1 MAFPSFASAA
11 FAANPQIG
19 TAFGGGLNLGKA
31 AGIGGKSGGFGG
43 GQMLGTAGMLGLGA
57 ANLFLQNQRGRQQMD
72 LQANMAQQ
80 QMKAAQDRLQ
90 KEIQLSREMGK
101 FQEGSKIGARVA
113 QYGYGADLDF
123 GRQLQAGRI
132 QRGEFADMDQ
142 ANLNR
147 SMRNMRDFELSGL
160 TRNMR
165 DEESRR
171 RMKESIAGKL
181 AAGRGMF
188 GPIAPVNVSDMVI

>member
-1 MAFPSFASAA
+1 
-11 FAANPQIG
+11 
-19 TAFGGGLNLGKA
+19 
-31 AGIGGKSGGFGG
+31 
-43 GQMLGTAGMLGLGA
+43 MLGTAGMLGLGA

-171 RMKESIAGKL
+171 RMKESLATSL

>member
-1 MAFPSFASAA
+1 
-11 FAANPQIG
+11 
-19 TAFGGGLNLGKA
+19 
-31 AGIGGKSGGFGG
+31 
-43 GQMLGTAGMLGLGA
+43 
-57 ANLFLQNQRGRQQMD
+57 
-72 LQANMAQQ
+72 
-80 QMKAAQDRLQ
+80 
-90 KEIQLSREMGK
+90 MGK
-101 FQEGSKIGARVA
+101 FQEGSKIGSRVA

-171 RMKESIAGKL
+171 KMKESL
-181 AAGRGMF
+181 ASSTGCWAWDVRSYCSCKC
-188 GPIAPVNVSDMVI
+188 V